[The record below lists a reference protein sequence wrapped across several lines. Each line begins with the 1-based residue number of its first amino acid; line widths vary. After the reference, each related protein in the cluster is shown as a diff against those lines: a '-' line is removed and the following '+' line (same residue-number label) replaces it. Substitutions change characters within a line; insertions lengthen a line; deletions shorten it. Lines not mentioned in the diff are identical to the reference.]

1 MSHQIMKQYRNKQ
14 KTNSVTDIE
23 TDPLI
28 KATIDSGAADNSA
41 SIKNFSIDL
50 SMHPNFYTFVIS
62 DLHIGASGCNLQ
74 KFIRDLKLISQI
86 PNAVIIINGDALQ
99 NSTLSGAS
107 NAHFDKCNPED
118 QLRILFKLIGV
129 KEIKSKVILVVSGN
143 HENGARSRDS
153 GLDVLKHFSSGM
165 GYYLIH
171 ADYNY
176 AITIQALTKS
186 GKKYPVRIAG
196 RHGSGSANENGGT
209 IDQAKNML
217 KVVSWADIV
226 YISHFH
232 KGAVAKEY
240 QIIID
245 EMGNRKLS
253 TVNLISTSSY
263 EEYDQ
268 FPASMAMSPS
278 NTDNYLQEICLI
290 DNPLLQD
297 THYSQRK
304 MLPKYSVEVS
314 LINMGSPKI
323 EEIIENFK
331 TNTKSNIDANIF
343 EKTADLKNEII
354 KYCKNKNKLLSKKE
368 LEEYDKEQ

>member
-1 MSHQIMKQYRNKQ
+1 MSHEIMKRYRKKVSN
-14 KTNSVTDIE
+14 NSVNEIQN
-23 TDPLI
+23 DPLI
-28 KATIDSGAADNSA
+28 KATIDSGTADNSA

-118 QLRILFKLIGV
+118 QLRILFKLMGV

-176 AITIQALTKS
+176 AVTIQALTKN

-240 QIIID
+240 QTVID
-245 EMGNRKLS
+245 ENGNRKLA

-290 DNPLLQD
+290 ENPLLKD
-297 THYSQRK
+297 THFSQK
-304 MLPKYSVEVS
+304 GMLPKYSVEVS

-331 TNTKSNIDANIF
+331 STQTKNN
-343 EKTADLKNEII
+343 ADEVFAKAQELKSAI
-354 KYCKNKNKLLSKKE
+354 KDYCANKNAILTKKE
-368 LEEYDKEQ
+368 QEYGEK

>member
-1 MSHQIMKQYRNKQ
+1 MAHNILNKYNKQ
-14 KTNSVTDIE
+14 EKQNSVSELESDS
-23 TDPLI
+23 LI
-28 KATIDSGAADNSA
+28 KATIDSCTADNSA

-50 SMHPNFYTFVIS
+50 SDHPNFYTFVIS

-118 QLRILFKLIGV
+118 QLRILFKLMGV

-176 AITIQALTKS
+176 AITIQALTKT
-186 GKKYPVRIAG
+186 GKKYPIRIAG
-196 RHGSGSANENGGT
+196 RHGSGNANENGGT

-226 YISHFH
+226 YVSHFH

-240 QIIID
+240 QTVVD
-245 EMGNRKLS
+245 ENGKRKLV

-297 THYSQRK
+297 THHSQK
-304 MLPKYSVEVS
+304 GMLPKYSVEVS

-323 EEIIENFK
+323 EEIINNYKPTKKINTSNEVFDK
-331 TNTKSNIDANIF
+331 T
-343 EKTADLKNEII
+343 EELKNLITR
-354 KYCKNKNKLLSKKE
+354 YCKNKNKVLTE
-368 LEEYDKEQ
+368 KEQEYGE

>member
-1 MSHQIMKQYRNKQ
+1 MEHQIALRYRKKQNE
-14 KTNSVTDIE
+14 NSVKSIE
-23 TDPLI
+23 KDALI
-28 KATIDSGAADNSA
+28 KSTIDSGTADNSA

-50 SMHPNFYTFVIS
+50 SMHPKFYTFVIS

-107 NAHFDKCNPED
+107 NAHYDKCNPED

-129 KEIKSKVILVVSGN
+129 KEIKSKVVLVVSGN
-143 HENGARSRDS
+143 HENGSRARDS

-176 AITIQALTKS
+176 AVTIQVRAGN

-209 IDQAKNML
+209 IDQAKNIL
-217 KVVSWADIV
+217 KVVAWADIV
-226 YISHFH
+226 YVSHFH
-232 KGAVAKEY
+232 KGAVTKEN
-240 QIIID
+240 QLIID
-245 EMGNRKLS
+245 ESGNRKMN
-253 TVNLISTSSY
+253 TVNIISTSSY
-263 EEYDQ
+263 QEYDQ

-290 DNPLLQD
+290 PNPLLLD
-297 THYSQRK
+297 ASREYKH
-304 MLPKYSVEVS
+304 MLPQYSVEIS
-314 LINMGSPKI
+314 HINMGSPRI
-323 EEIIENFK
+323 ETIIENYKSALKFDK
-331 TNTKSNIDANIF
+331 ANQVIEQAISLTNELINHGSEN
-343 EKTADLKNEII
+343 
-354 KYCKNKNKLLSKKE
+354 NKKINKM
-368 LEEYDKEQ
+368 EEAENVK